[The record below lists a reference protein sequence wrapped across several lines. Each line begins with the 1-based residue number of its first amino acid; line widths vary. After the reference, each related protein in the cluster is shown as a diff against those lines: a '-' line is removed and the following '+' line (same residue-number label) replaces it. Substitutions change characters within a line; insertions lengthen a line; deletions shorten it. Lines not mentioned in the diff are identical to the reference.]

1 MLGPMLLLTLL
12 LAQAPP
18 APSDAEAPPGDAVTA
33 PTFGLVLQNATL
45 LDADGEQQ
53 TDLLIHDGVIHA
65 IGPDLVGAET
75 LDLEG
80 AIVTPG
86 LIDGH
91 VHTTVM
97 PGQPLA
103 EREWDALRAQAMRAY
118 VAAGVT
124 TVLDAVA
131 YPTELEAVRAL
142 EVRPDIQALGSPPI
156 LADSYGTAVLAD
168 LPVITDVESLRQ
180 HLRVE
185 SRRDV
190 VGLKVLQEH
199 GLIRDTWPVL
209 DGELAE
215 VLVEEAAVQDLPLY
229 VHAMSGEEVL
239 EAMELEP
246 HALMHTPLRPAPDAA
261 AAMVEA
267 DVWVVSTLNIS
278 VSGLIEFTGLDDPLA
293 RLLVPEE
300 LRVATQD
307 PTLQQASRIAQG
319 DVALPGAPAF
329 LFRRPVDEKVFH
341 RVANA
346 HIESVRL
353 LHQAGVKLVM
363 GSDAPGWPVILNGVH
378 GYSTIMELEHLEA
391 AGLSP
396 LEVLQAST
404 ANGADMMGL
413 DDRGRIRE
421 GLRADLVVHG
431 QDPRQSTGA
440 WRELRYVIKAGE
452 LRTPAEWL
460 AD

>member
-33 PTFGLVLQNATL
+33 APFGLVLQNATL

-65 IGPDLVGAET
+65 IGPDLVGAENV
-75 LDLEG
+75 DLEG
-80 AIVTPG
+80 AVVTPG

-103 EREWDALRAQAMRAY
+103 DRDWDALRAQAMRAY

-124 TVLDAVA
+124 TVLDGVG
-131 YPTELEAVRAL
+131 YPAELEEVRAL
-142 EVRPDIQALGSPPI
+142 EVRPDVQALGSPPI
-156 LADSYGTAVLAD
+156 LAESYGTAVLAD

-180 HLRVE
+180 HLRAE
-185 SRRDV
+185 ARRDI

-199 GLIRDTWPVL
+199 GLVRDTWPVL
-209 DGELAE
+209 EGELAE
-215 VLVEEAAVQDLPLY
+215 TLVEEAALHELPLY

-246 HALMHTPLRPAPDAA
+246 HALMHTPLRAAPDAA
-261 AAMVEA
+261 AAMAEA
-267 DVWVVSTLNIS
+267 DIWVVSTLNIS

-293 RLLVPEE
+293 RLLVPTE
-300 LRVATQD
+300 LREATQD
-307 PTLQQASRIAQG
+307 PALQHASRVAQAQI
-319 DVALPGAPAF
+319 ALPGAPEF
-329 LFRRPVDEKVFH
+329 LWKRPVNQRVYQ
-341 RVANA
+341 RVADA
-346 HIESVRL
+346 HIDSVRL
-353 LHQAGVKLVM
+353 LHEAGVKLVM
-363 GSDAPGWPVILNGVH
+363 GSDAPGWPVLLNGVH

-396 LEVLQAST
+396 LEVLRAST
-404 ANGADMMGL
+404 AHGADMMGL
-413 DDRGRIRE
+413 EDRGRIQE
-421 GLRADLVVHG
+421 GLRADLVVHR
-431 QDPRQSTGA
+431 QDPRQSVGA
-440 WRELRYVIKAGE
+440 WRELRYVIKSGE